1 MLNNFKKSVQDNI
14 QSQVM
19 PMFSSFE
26 DLVESSDLEVRDDID
41 YMEESIYK
49 VY

>member
-14 QSQVM
+14 QRQVM
-19 PMFSSFE
+19 PIFSSFE
-26 DLVESSDLEVRDDID
+26 DLVETSDLEVRDDID
-41 YMEESIYK
+41 YLENSVYK